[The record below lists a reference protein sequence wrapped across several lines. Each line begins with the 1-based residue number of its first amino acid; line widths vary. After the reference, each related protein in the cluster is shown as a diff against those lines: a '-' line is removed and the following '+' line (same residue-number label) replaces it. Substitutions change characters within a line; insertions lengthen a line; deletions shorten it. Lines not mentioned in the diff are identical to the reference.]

1 MLKIRHGIPLLKNQE
16 KYDKLAAVVSS
27 LINAE
32 NLTLTDDVDI
42 AICGVRNK
50 DDVHTTQEGVVRI
63 FVTFPPIL
71 PEKNSPAPWH
81 RIIGK
86 MNDSE
91 QDVATW
97 TKSMLS
103 DFVKQR
109 HCDHEW
115 RGVKDCNGVVLK
127 DGRGDCV
134 KCGLRAKDVLPVD
147 NEQKRINL
155 YREENVVVAYPWP
168 DDTSLQGG
176 KQGVVITKSAETP
189 NYVTA
194 FVEAFLVVDGLG
206 IMVRGE
212 AEDVAGAE
220 REAWQKASDMLSCQE
235 HEWDRNVRGSYR
247 KDGYATCVH
256 CGMEA
261 SALEPETLC
270 GVCGTPTTSMVGD
283 EFLCLAHKFA
293 LTTDEYISKLTPS
306 TGLFG
311 ESVAVNDVRERLIF
325 PLYKAM
331 FLHLG
336 PEAYREK
343 TVLMSQVIVSY
354 MGQLNK
360 HVNGDEFQDITVLD
374 GDTAFTADLLRVSL
388 IRSLPEIFGPAY
400 NES

>member
-1 MLKIRHGIPLLKNQE
+1 MLKMRHGIPFLKNKE
-16 KYDKLAAVVSS
+16 KYETLAAVVSS
-27 LINAE
+27 LFNAE
-32 NLTLTDDVDI
+32 NLTLTGDVDI
-42 AICGVRNK
+42 AICGVRSEEDK
-50 DDVHTTQEGVVRI
+50 HATQEGIARI

-71 PEKNSPAPWH
+71 PEKNSPDPWH

-91 QDVATW
+91 QDVAAW

-103 DFVKQR
+103 NFVKQR
-109 HCDHEW
+109 HCEHEW
-115 RGVKDCNGVVLK
+115 RGVKDCNGVVLQ
-127 DGRGDCV
+127 DGRGDCL

-147 NEQKRINL
+147 DEQKRINL
-155 YREENVVVAYPWP
+155 YNEENVVAACPWP
-168 DDTSLQGG
+168 DGTALQGG
-176 KQGVVITKSAETP
+176 KKGVVLTRSAETP

-194 FVEAFLVVDGLG
+194 FVEAFLVVDGLK

-212 AEDVAGAE
+212 ADDVAGAE
-220 REAWQKASDMLSCQE
+220 RNAWQQASSMLSCQG

-283 EFLCLAHKFA
+283 EFLCLTHKFA
-293 LTTDEYISKLTPS
+293 LTTDEYISKLSPS
-306 TGLFG
+306 SGLFG
-311 ESVAVNDVRERLIF
+311 ESVAVNDVRERLTF

-336 PEAYREK
+336 PEAYREE
-343 TVLMSQVIVSY
+343 TVMMSRIIVSY

-360 HVNGDEFQDITVLD
+360 HVNGDEFQDITVLE
-374 GDTAFTADLLRVSL
+374 GDTVFAAASLRDSL
-388 IRSLPEIFGPAY
+388 IRALPEILGPAY